1 MLASMRYSNL
11 WRPLMSYLG
20 GWAERLSE
28 DPDGI
33 TVQYR
38 DATGG
43 RRRVHIVMSRDD
55 WDEFVTIPWG
65 SFDSAAARL
74 REILISLPPGETKLV
89 YDQYDLVLEKDRH
102 TDEDLPDA
110 GPDGI
115 PSGYWTA
122 RSGDPTARFRPPLAD
137 A

>member
-1 MLASMRYSNL
+1 MLAGMRSSNL

-43 RRRVHIVMSRDD
+43 RRRVHIEMSRDD

-74 REILISLPPGETKLV
+74 REILVSLPPGETKLV
-89 YDQYDLVLEKDRH
+89 YDQYDLVLEKDRY

-110 GPDGI
+110 GPNGVLG
-115 PSGYWTA
+115 GYWTPH
-122 RSGDPTARFRPPLAD
+122 RGDPIPRFHPPRG
-137 A
+137 